1 MKRLAA
7 AGTFALLGG
16 AATLLL
22 LASILFS
29 CGQGGHPHDMGTQSW
44 TPDSDPPPTVASA
57 AASDTEANA
66 ARTLRLNR

>member
-7 AGTFALLGG
+7 AGTFALIGG

-44 TPDSDPPPTVASA
+44 APASDAPPAVASA
-57 AASDTEANA
+57 PALESSSDVVPV
-66 ARTLRLNR
+66 RVKR

>member
-7 AGTFALLGG
+7 AGTFALIGG

-29 CGQGGHPHDMGTQSW
+29 CGKGGHPHDMGTQSW
-44 TPDSDPPPTVASA
+44 TP
-57 AASDTEANA
+57 ASDAPPAVAFAPAPETPSETVPV
-66 ARTLRLNR
+66 RVKR